1 MQGIRQGFPLKLTPY
16 YNVRL
21 RSLLLHLL
29 WAVLDCINV
38 FAALSGRFGG
48 FFLPGAPNG
57 LLQILM
63 KQKIAAYINL
73 LIEFNYCNILSK
85 NDCLNLRLLFL
96 SWI

>member
-1 MQGIRQGFPLKLTPY
+1 MQGIRQGFPLKLTQLFD
-16 YNVRL
+16 VRL
-21 RSLLLHLL
+21 LSQLLHLL

-63 KQKIAAYINL
+63 QQK
-73 LIEFNYCNILSK
+73 
-85 NDCLNLRLLFL
+85 
-96 SWI
+96 

>member
-1 MQGIRQGFPLKLTPY
+1 MISFEINSIICR
-16 YNVRL
+16 YNVKL

-63 KQKIAAYINL
+63 EQK
-73 LIEFNYCNILSK
+73 
-85 NDCLNLRLLFL
+85 
-96 SWI
+96 